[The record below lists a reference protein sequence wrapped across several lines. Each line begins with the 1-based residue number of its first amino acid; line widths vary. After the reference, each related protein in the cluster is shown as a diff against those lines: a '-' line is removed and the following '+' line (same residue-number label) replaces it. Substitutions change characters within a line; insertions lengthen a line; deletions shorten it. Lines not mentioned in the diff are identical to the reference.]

1 MLLPPSLHEWVE
13 QDDLVHF
20 IIDSLETINLSSA
33 LGNERGTGD
42 REYPPAMML
51 ALLIYCYAQ
60 GIFSSLKI
68 ERSTYQHVSVRYL
81 AANHHPD
88 HDTIPEFRR
97 MNGAS
102 LKQVCEDLP
111 RL

>member
-33 LGNERGTGD
+33 LVNERGTGD

-60 GIFSSLKI
+60 GIFSSRKI
-68 ERSTYQHVSVRYL
+68 ERATYQHVSV
-81 AANHHPD
+81 
-88 HDTIPEFRR
+88 TIRTTTRLRNF
-97 MNGAS
+97 GARTG
-102 LKQVCEDLP
+102 L
-111 RL
+111 